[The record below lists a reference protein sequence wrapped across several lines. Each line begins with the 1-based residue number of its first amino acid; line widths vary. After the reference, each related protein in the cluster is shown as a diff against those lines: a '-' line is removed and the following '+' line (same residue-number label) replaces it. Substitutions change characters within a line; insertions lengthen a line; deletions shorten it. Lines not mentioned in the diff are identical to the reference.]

1 MVVFYLRNSRIP
13 SGKIV
18 PVTVA
23 LNKEVILGA
32 KTTAR
37 PDQNPVA
44 TGTYFPNLLD
54 YEGEEIWIITLS
66 TRERDADGDPI
77 PPEVINVLSESH
89 IHIELEAALGRIGRK
104 IDWGTPLP
112 DTQAPQLI
120 EINPPLSQT
129 SNVPI
134 SSNVI
139 LRLQDPLPAAGMDLS
154 TLNLTLNGFPV
165 VTSGL
170 AAPGMDVD
178 IRGNV
183 FDLTIIHRP
192 RRIT

>member
-18 PVTVA
+18 PVTIA
-23 LNKEVILGA
+23 LNKEVIVGVP
-32 KTTAR
+32 TAVR

-44 TGTYFPNLLD
+44 TGTHFPNLLD
-54 YEGEEIWIITLS
+54 FEGEEIWIITVA

-89 IHIELEAALGRIGRK
+89 IHIELEAALGRIGSK

-120 EINPPLSQT
+120 EIYPPLSQT
-129 SNVPI
+129 TNVPFG
-134 SSNVI
+134 SNII
-139 LRLQDPLPAAGMDLS
+139 LRLQDPLPASGMDLS

-170 AAPGMDVD
+170 AVSGMDVD

-192 RRIT
+192 KRF